1 MNERGKVVYIMG
13 LASVRLRTRDG
24 VDGVRRDV
32 LYNRPMLPIFEAQL
46 ALAQILTY
54 FLGVLSL

>member
-1 MNERGKVVYIMG
+1 MG